1 MTIPP
6 GIGSTVSPKE
16 YFAAEFRRR
25 RKEAGLSQKELAD
38 RIGWSVSLVSMV
50 ELTHRKAPREM
61 TEKID
66 KVLKLDGA
74 LTNLWDLVSHV
85 GSQLPDWFR
94 PWIEIEREAETLR
107 AWHPLVVTG
116 LLQTRDYAE
125 AILRGEP
132 RITPEQLEEYVTARM
147 ERQTILDRANRP
159 MLWAVIDE
167 GVLLRPVGADDVMAA
182 QLRHLVEMGERP
194 DIAIQIL
201 PLDART
207 TSGINGGFVLAH
219 ARRGVVNA
227 AYIESAGAGQVTDR
241 PDEVAALA
249 LRYEAIR
256 VEALSQR
263 ESLKLIKETT
273 KKWT

>member
-6 GIGSTVSPKE
+6 GISSTVSPKK

-61 TEKID
+61 TQQID

-74 LTNLWDLVSHV
+74 LTNLWDLISHV

-107 AWHPLVVTG
+107 AWHPLIVPG
-116 LLQTRDYAE
+116 LLQTRAYAE

-147 ERQTILDRANRP
+147 ERQAILDRANRP
-159 MLWAVIDE
+159 MLWAVFDE
-167 GVLLRPVGADDVMAA
+167 GVLLRPVGADGVMAA
-182 QLRHLVEMGERP
+182 QLTHLAEMGERP
-194 DIAIQIL
+194 DVAIQIL
-201 PLDART
+201 PLDARAT
-207 TSGINGGFVLAH
+207 TGLGGGFVIAH

-227 AYIESAGAGQVTDR
+227 AYLDSAGAGQVTDR
-241 PDEVAALA
+241 PDDVAALA

-263 ESLKLIKETT
+263 DSLKLIKETI
-273 KKWT
+273 KRWT

>member
-6 GIGSTVSPKE
+6 GISSTVSPKE

-61 TEKID
+61 TQQID

-107 AWHPLVVTG
+107 TWHPLVVTG

-147 ERQTILDRANRP
+147 ERQAILDRANRP

-167 GVLLRPVGADDVMAA
+167 GVLLRPVGADGVMAA
-182 QLRHLVEMGERP
+182 QLRHLAEIGERP

-227 AYIESAGAGQVTDR
+227 AYIESAGSGQVTDR
-241 PDEVAALA
+241 PDEVAALT
-249 LRYEAIR
+249 LRYDTIR
-256 VEALSQR
+256 AEALSQR

-273 KKWT
+273 KRWI

>member
-50 ELTHRKAPREM
+50 ELAHRKAPREM

-85 GSQLPDWFR
+85 GSRLPDWFR

-147 ERQTILDRANRP
+147 ERQAILDRANRP

-182 QLRHLVEMGERP
+182 QLRHLAEMGERP

-256 VEALSQR
+256 VEALPQR

>member
-25 RKEAGLSQKELAD
+25 RKEANLTQKELAD
-38 RIGWSVSLVSMV
+38 DIGWSVSMVSMV
-50 ELTHRKAPREM
+50 ELAHRKAPQEM
-61 TEKID
+61 IETMD

-107 AWHPLVVTG
+107 AWQPLIIPG

-125 AILRGEP
+125 AILRSKP
-132 RITPEQLEEYVTARM
+132 RITPEQLDEYVTARM

-159 MLWAVIDE
+159 MLWAVFDE
-167 GVLLRPVGADDVMAA
+167 GVLLRPVGEDSVMAA
-182 QLRHLVEMGERP
+182 QLRHLTEMSERP
-194 DIAIQIL
+194 DIVIQIL
-201 PLDART
+201 PLDARAT
-207 TSGINGGFVLAH
+207 IGLTGGFVLAH

-241 PDEVAALA
+241 PDEVAVLA

-256 VEALSQR
+256 AEALSQR

-273 KKWT
+273 KKWI